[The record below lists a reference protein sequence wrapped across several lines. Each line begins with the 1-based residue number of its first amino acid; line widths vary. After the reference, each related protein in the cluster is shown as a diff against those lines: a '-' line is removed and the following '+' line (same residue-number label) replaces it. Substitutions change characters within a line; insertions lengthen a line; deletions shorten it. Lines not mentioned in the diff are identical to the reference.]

1 MLKFEAV
8 RAKSI
13 KERTRLRAS
22 INVVSRNGG
31 LAVFFFFFSQKWC
44 SQLVRRRNIAEGKEG
59 RRKTYWSMD
68 VIFFLGS
75 ICRKNLCLYPRAVPK
90 NRPTLRR
97 ELQLTT
103 ARAHQTT
110 GSTNGRAANWAPE
123 IAFSL
128 SASFSVVK
136 NWRSRSV
143 AKDSLLVSKRGCRCS
158 FDNKEIRCNAIITPF
173 ACWWYHAF

>member
-13 KERTRLRAS
+13 KERTRLIAS
-22 INVVSRNGG
+22 INVVSRYGG
-31 LAVFFFFFSQKWC
+31 LAVFSQKWC
-44 SQLVRRRNIAEGKEG
+44 SRLSRLVRRRNIAEGKEG
-59 RRKTYWSMD
+59 RRKTYWSTD
-68 VIFFLGS
+68 VIFFFRS

-103 ARAHQTT
+103 ARAHQRT

-128 SASFSVVK
+128 SASFSVV

-143 AKDSLLVSKRGCRCS
+143 AKNSLLVSERGCRCS
-158 FDNKEIRCNAIITPF
+158 FDNEEIRCNAIITPF
-173 ACWWYHAF
+173 ACWWYPAF

>member
-13 KERTRLRAS
+13 EERTRLRAS
-22 INVVSRNGG
+22 INVVSRYGG
-31 LAVFFFFFSQKWC
+31 LAVFSQKWC
-44 SQLVRRRNIAEGKEG
+44 SRLVRRRNIAEGKEG

-68 VIFFLGS
+68 VIFFLRS

-90 NRPTLRR
+90 KRPTLRR

-103 ARAHQTT
+103 AGAHQTT
-110 GSTNGRAANWAPE
+110 GSTNGRVANWAPE

-136 NWRSRSV
+136 NWRCRSV
-143 AKDSLLVSKRGCRCS
+143 AKDSLLVGERGCRCS
-158 FDNKEIRCNAIITPF
+158 FDNQEIRCNAIITPF
-173 ACWWYHAF
+173 VCWWFVGVKSY